1 MVQNNF
7 FRLIYNTEKK
17 RIELNDNSPEIIHEK
32 KNLKNIQNGM
42 YEGFIY
48 IEKIYNINI
57 EVEDKPDNFELRIS
71 LEYESNEKQECNYI
85 GYQMNIEFGKPSKHV
100 NLFQVFDLFCKLR
113 VYCKECESAYHTNK
127 TWKKFEKIIK
137 EKYPESKFKYFDHYS
152 DGIFKCIPLPKGEI
166 CWCCFDNFK
175 NRIINSAEQ
184 LPNDLLKSFLSM
196 FEKSVDA
203 LPHFSKKC

>member
-7 FRLIYNTEKK
+7 FRLIHNTDKK

-32 KNLKNIQNGM
+32 NILKNIQNGM

-85 GYQMNIEFGKPSKHV
+85 GYQLNIEFGKPSK
-100 NLFQVFDLFCKLR
+100 
-113 VYCKECESAYHTNK
+113 
-127 TWKKFEKIIK
+127 
-137 EKYPESKFKYFDHYS
+137 
-152 DGIFKCIPLPKGEI
+152 
-166 CWCCFDNFK
+166 
-175 NRIINSAEQ
+175 
-184 LPNDLLKSFLSM
+184 
-196 FEKSVDA
+196 
-203 LPHFSKKC
+203 